1 MPQRPRIGARAPDL
15 VPGEIRI
22 RLERGEP
29 SANHM
34 EQIAIDM
41 GTLLETAFPS
51 LAHEAD
57 RLRSGGLV
65 TKMRAGG
72 QLLFE
77 ALDRE
82 AWAAARVS
90 KSDSVRGWGAMAIG
104 WAPDL
109 DLDERLR
116 LMRPYADDAH
126 FAVREWAWLSLRPH
140 VAMEPKAAIRELV
153 PWTSE
158 ESERLRRFATE
169 ASRPRGVWSQHIAV
183 LKAEP
188 ELGLPLLLPLKS
200 DPSRYVQDS
209 VANWLN
215 DASKSRPEWVED
227 ICGAWLANGHEL
239 ATHRICRRG
248 MRSISRVARSAA
260 PGSSTPVP

>member
-1 MPQRPRIGARAPDL
+1 MPRQLRVGARAPSL
-15 VPGEIRI
+15 VPLEIRA

-41 GTLLETAFPS
+41 GALLETAFPS
-51 LAHEAD
+51 LANEAD

-77 ALDRE
+77 ALGQE
-82 AWAAARVS
+82 AWVVARKS
-90 KSDSVRGWGAMAIG
+90 ESDSVRGWGAMAIG
-104 WAPDL
+104 WAPAL
-109 DLDERLR
+109 DLDDRLQ
-116 LMRPYADDAH
+116 LMRPYADDVH
-126 FAVREWAWLSLRPH
+126 FAVREWAWLSLRPRI
-140 VAMEPKAAIRELV
+140 AMEAETAIRRLH

-169 ASRPRGVWSQHIAV
+169 ASRPRGVWSQHIAI

-188 ELGLPLLLPLKS
+188 EMGLPLLLPLRS

-227 ICGAWLANGHEL
+227 ICGAWLADSHTP
-239 ATHRICRRG
+239 ATERICRRG

>member
-1 MPQRPRIGARAPDL
+1 MPQQTRVGARAPGL
-15 VPGEIRI
+15 VPAEIRI
-22 RLERGEP
+22 RLEHGEP

-41 GTLLETAFPS
+41 GALLETAFPS
-51 LAHEAD
+51 LAGEAD

-65 TKMRAGG
+65 TKMRTGG
-72 QLLFE
+72 RLLFE
-77 ALDRE
+77 ALGEE
-82 AWAAARVS
+82 AWTVARAS
-90 KSDSVRGWGAMAIG
+90 ESDSVRGWGAMAIG

-116 LMRPYADDAH
+116 LMRPYADDPH

-140 VAMEPKAAIRELV
+140 VATAPDVAIAKLE
-153 PWTSE
+153 PWTGEGSD
-158 ESERLRRFATE
+158 RLRRFATE
-169 ASRPRGVWSQHIAV
+169 ATRPRGVWSQHIAV

-188 ELGLPLLLPLKS
+188 ELGLPLLLPLSS

-215 DASKSRPEWVED
+215 DASKSRPEWVEQMCSEWGRAASP
-227 ICGAWLANGHEL
+227 ITA
-239 ATHRICRRG
+239 RICKRAC
-248 MRSISRVARSAA
+248 RSLGRETKGQVPVSGL
-260 PGSSTPVP
+260 PGP

>member
-1 MPQRPRIGARAPDL
+1 
-15 VPGEIRI
+15 
-22 RLERGEP
+22 
-29 SANHM
+29 M

-41 GTLLETAFPS
+41 GALLETAFPT
-51 LAHEAD
+51 LANEAE

-77 ALDRE
+77 ALDHE
-82 AWAAARVS
+82 AWAVAKKS
-90 KSDSVRGWGAMAIG
+90 ESDSVRGWGAMAIG
-104 WAPDL
+104 QAPNL
-109 DLDERLR
+109 DLEDRLR
-116 LMRPYADDAH
+116 LIRPYADDAH

-140 VAMEPKAAIRELV
+140 IASEPEDAIRMLR

-158 ESERLRRFATE
+158 ESERLRRYATE
-169 ASRPRGVWSQHIAV
+169 ATRPRGVWSQHIAN
-183 LKAEP
+183 LKTEP

-215 DASKSRPEWVED
+215 DASKSRPEWVEE
-227 ICGAWLANGHEL
+227 ICGAWLANSHDR
-239 ATHRICRRG
+239 ATTRICRRG

-260 PGSSTPVP
+260 PESSTPVP

>member
-1 MPQRPRIGARAPDL
+1 
-15 VPGEIRI
+15 
-22 RLERGEP
+22 
-29 SANHM
+29 M

-41 GTLLETAFPS
+41 GALLETAFPS
-51 LAHEAD
+51 LADEAD

-77 ALDRE
+77 ALGRE
-82 AWAAARVS
+82 AWTTPKAS
-90 KSDSVRGWGAMAIG
+90 ESDSVRGWGAMAIG
-104 WAPDL
+104 SAADL

-140 VAMEPKAAIRELV
+140 VAMSPEAAVRKLG
-153 PWTSE
+153 PWTGE
-158 ESERLRRFATE
+158 KSERLRRFATE
-169 ASRPRGVWSQHIAV
+169 ASRPRGVWSQHIAI

-215 DASKSRPEWVED
+215 DASKSRPEWVKAVCES
-227 ICGAWLANGHEL
+227 WLAE
-239 ATHRICRRG
+239 ASDARTERICRRG
-248 MRSISRVARSAA
+248 MRSIARTTASASG
-260 PGSSTPVP
+260 PESLTPVL